1 MTTLFLFGALAGASI
16 SVLWSFEGVREFLL
30 DRVPII
36 SQDWAEVWIF
46 RLAGIVTVLC
56 LLVALGTGHSVHRPS
71 VLMPVSPVGGSNGST
86 EPNADSAV
94 RAIVRLKIVSRG
106 PSGSTSPVIGA
117 TLHVADSERV
127 SDANGDVRLPLSAVP
142 LADTAVRVSHQGYLP
157 RVLRFDDPAVNV
169 DHLIELQP
177 KMRIIVVADSAVSG
191 SSIDEHQQSLVR
203 SALETHI
210 AGGDIELLADD
221 ELRNDIVKRLYQYS
235 EGRALYD
242 PQTLQKI
249 GDFHGATH
257 AIFWS
262 VGKKKDVLQVECR
275 LVSLRSSKIENIAD
289 VYFEA
294 TANLEPAAAY
304 VGDLLLSQ
312 LTLASILSPRSS
324 VILWP
329 AAVTFRVRP
338 IPAIR
343 MDIVDH
349 DSAGG

>member
-1 MTTLFLFGALAGASI
+1 
-16 SVLWSFEGVREFLL
+16 
-30 DRVPII
+30 
-36 SQDWAEVWIF
+36 
-46 RLAGIVTVLC
+46 
-56 LLVALGTGHSVHRPS
+56 
-71 VLMPVSPVGGSNGST
+71 
-86 EPNADSAV
+86 
-94 RAIVRLKIVSRG
+94 
-106 PSGSTSPVIGA
+106 
-117 TLHVADSERV
+117 
-127 SDANGDVRLPLSAVP
+127 
-142 LADTAVRVSHQGYLP
+142 
-157 RVLRFDDPAVNV
+157 LRFDDPAVNV